1 MFVYLPA
8 CRRGIARL
16 SVPVSLP
23 ACLPSWLS
31 ASLSAS
37 VGIYLPLYLSSWL
50 RLWLPACLSV
60 VRPTLTPFRWTFF
73 SVTPF
78 LVSRPECQLTWALHL
93 PSRFSKPNP
102 VCVSVRVPCY
112 DFEMVCILP
121 SKGRG
126 VCGVGNYERKCYT
139 SGTPVVFS

>member
-37 VGIYLPLYLSSWL
+37 VGIYLPLYLSVFMTTSL
-50 RLWLPACLSV
+50 TARLPICRQTNTNAISV
-60 VRPTLTPFRWTFF
+60 NVF

-78 LVSRPECQLTWALHL
+78 LVSRPECQLT
-93 PSRFSKPNP
+93 
-102 VCVSVRVPCY
+102 
-112 DFEMVCILP
+112 
-121 SKGRG
+121 
-126 VCGVGNYERKCYT
+126 
-139 SGTPVVFS
+139 